1 MRVEMDTVTAVR
13 CFQAI
18 GQAHRLEM
26 FQQLAQAGDHGMT
39 AGLIAESLDLAPSQ
53 VSFHL
58 KELEASGL
66 CFGEREG
73 RFIRYRIAPK
83 AVRELLEFL
92 LADCC
97 QGRRDLCSPALLQIN
112 TSCQ

>member
-1 MRVEMDTVTAVR
+1 MLVEMDTITAVR

-18 GQAHRLEM
+18 GQTHRLEM
-26 FQQLAQAGDHGMT
+26 FRQLAQAGDAGIT
-39 AGLIAESLDLAPSQ
+39 AGLIAEALDLAPSQ

-66 CFGEREG
+66 CFAEREG
-73 RFIRYRIAPK
+73 RFIRYRIAPS
-83 AVRELLEFL
+83 AVRALLKFL

-97 QGRRDLCSPALLQIN
+97 QGRKDLCSPALSKII
-112 TSCQ
+112 TKR

>member
-1 MRVEMDTVTAVR
+1 MDTVSAVR

-18 GQAHRLEM
+18 GQTHRLEA

-39 AGLIAESLDLAPSQ
+39 AGLIAESLDLTPSQ

-66 CFGEREG
+66 CIGEREG
-73 RFIRYRIAPK
+73 RFIRYRIAPSR
-83 AVRELLEFL
+83 VRELLEFL

-97 QGRRDLCSPALLQIN
+97 QGRKDLCSPALSKI
-112 TSCQ
+112 SFGC

>member
-1 MRVEMDTVTAVR
+1 MDAMAAVR

-26 FQQLAQAGDHGMT
+26 FRQLAKVGDAGMT
-39 AGLIAESLDLAPSQ
+39 AGLIAEVLNLAPSQ

-58 KELEASGL
+58 KELEASKL
-66 CFGEREG
+66 CFADREG
-73 RFIRYRIAPK
+73 RFIRYRIEAG
-83 AVRELLEFL
+83 AIRDLLDFL

-97 QGRRDLCSPALLQIN
+97 QGRRDLCSPVLQQLEQEYSKG
-112 TSCQ
+112 T

>member
-1 MRVEMDTVTAVR
+1 MDTVSAVR

-18 GQAHRLEM
+18 GQAHRLQM
-26 FQQLAQAGDHGMT
+26 FQQLARAGDQGLT
-39 AGLIAESLDLAPSQ
+39 AGVIAENLDLAPSQ

-66 CFGEREG
+66 CFFEREG
-73 RFIRYRIAPK
+73 RFMRYRIEPS
-83 AVRELLEFL
+83 AVRDLLEFL

-97 QGRRDLCSPALLQIN
+97 QGRKDLCSPVLSQVN
-112 TSCQ
+112 TSDC

>member
-1 MRVEMDTVTAVR
+1 MNTDIAVR

-18 GQAHRLEM
+18 GQIHRLEM
-26 FQQLAQAGDHGMT
+26 FQQLAQVGDRGMT
-39 AGLIAESLDLAPSQ
+39 AGLIAETLDLAPSQ

-58 KELEASGL
+58 KELEASSL

-73 RFIRYRIAPK
+73 RFIRYRISPS
-83 AVRELLEFL
+83 AVRELLDFL

-97 QGRRDLCSPALLQIN
+97 QGRKDLCSPVLSKIAS
-112 TSCQ
+112 TCQ

>member
-1 MRVEMDTVTAVR
+1 MDTITAVR

-18 GQAHRLEM
+18 GQTHRLEM
-26 FQQLAQAGDHGMT
+26 FRELAKAGEDGLT
-39 AGLIAESLDLAPSQ
+39 AGLIAEALDLVPSQ

-66 CFGEREG
+66 CFAEREG
-73 RFIRYRIAPK
+73 RFIRYRIAPS
-83 AVRELLEFL
+83 AVRALLKFL

-97 QGRRDLCSPALLQIN
+97 QGRKDLCSPALSKII
-112 TSCQ
+112 TKR

>member
-1 MRVEMDTVTAVR
+1 MDTPTAVR

-26 FQQLAQAGDHGMT
+26 FQHLAQAGDSGMT
-39 AGLIAESLDLAPSQ
+39 AGSIADELDLAPSQ

-66 CFGEREG
+66 CFTEREG
-73 RFIRYRIAPK
+73 RFIRYRIAPDS
-83 AVRELLEFL
+83 VRELLEFL

-97 QGRRDLCSPALLQIN
+97 QGRRDLCAPALEQLNSI
-112 TSCQ
+112 CR

>member
-1 MRVEMDTVTAVR
+1 MDTDIAVR

-18 GQAHRLEM
+18 GQTHRLEM
-26 FQQLAQAGDHGMT
+26 FQELAKAGDQGMT
-39 AGLIAESLDLAPSQ
+39 AGLIAETLDLAPSQ

-73 RFIRYRIAPK
+73 RFIRYRIAPS
-83 AVRELLEFL
+83 AVRELLDFL

-97 QGRRDLCSPALLQIN
+97 QGRKDLCSPALSKIASNCL
-112 TSCQ
+112 

>member
-1 MRVEMDTVTAVR
+1 MNTDIAVR

-18 GQAHRLEM
+18 GQTHRLEM
-26 FQQLAQAGDHGMT
+26 FQQLAQAGDWGIT
-39 AGLIAESLDLAPSQ
+39 AGLIAEALDLAPSQ

-66 CFGEREG
+66 CFGVREG
-73 RFIRYRIAPK
+73 RFIRYRIAP
-83 AVRELLEFL
+83 ATVRELLEFL

-97 QGRRDLCSPALLQIN
+97 QGRKDLCSPVLSKIAS
-112 TSCQ
+112 TCQ

>member
-1 MRVEMDTVTAVR
+1 MDTITAVR

-18 GQAHRLEM
+18 GQTHRLEM
-26 FQQLAQAGDHGMT
+26 FRQLAQAGDAGIT
-39 AGLIAESLDLAPSQ
+39 AGLIAEALDLAPSQ

-66 CFGEREG
+66 CFTEREG
-73 RFIRYRIAPK
+73 RFIRYRIAPS
-83 AVRELLEFL
+83 AVRALLEFL

-97 QGRRDLCSPALLQIN
+97 QGRNDLCSPALSKI
-112 TSCQ
+112 TIGH